1 MLECLSFIFSLV
13 LQFLH
18 MLFDID
24 IGFTSLGTL
33 MCVTFIFLPMV
44 LTVVNFLRKVV
55 IDEIDEKYDSGRF
68 FGSYS
73 NKKKYK
79 GKHEYKPKHAKKN

>member
-55 IDEIDEKYDSGRF
+55 IDEIDEKYDSGRYS
-68 FGSYS
+68 FG
-73 NKKKYK
+73 KYK